1 MTEKPEIDD
10 RLPALVF
17 RTLGFTPGFREQR
30 FNETGW
36 DYQGLSNAARCPICR
51 GSEFGIWGRP
61 WNAERPSWLDLA
73 VVCTECRDIFTKAQF
88 DSTSKMRLHSWSQM
102 AEKPPAKHSTTGP
115 SEPPDPA
122 RATPV
127 HADSTLLGEIEA
139 QFGYTPSYHDPHFN
153 SGDWTFLGD
162 CRTTTCARPS
172 CVGEVLKVWR
182 KPSKSRRDRFRYW
195 AILCPTCR
203 ILLSQAAF
211 DMDSQN
217 AFSQWFKALPEAQRT
232 VKAETTP
239 LETPTQL
246 DPSHLILAKVTFTTV
261 VEGFDPRPD
270 NPNLSDR
277 HVVAATW
284 MHQDSHESVFVNDHG
299 EVVARWPTD
308 LIDSVEWLAG
318 PPPTVNQPPSR
329 SPEASQ
335 RHSPGTKEWRR
346 EIALKSPMAYE
357 KWTSSEDELLATHH
371 ADGWTVKQLAESH
384 RRRKGGITSRLVKL
398 GLRGPEAPLVK
409 EETTKRP
416 PVVTP
421 QAKQHPTPA
430 RPQESGSA
438 ELSSDVPCRHDLT
451 LETCTFCKNDGRP
464 SVFMSW
470 GGSRYHAS
478 PTCPS
483 LVAGQHEVEQRHG
496 EVSKIINVRPG
507 SEILE
512 GRDPC
517 KTCRPL

>member
-1 MTEKPEIDD
+1 
-10 RLPALVF
+10 
-17 RTLGFTPGFREQR
+17 
-30 FNETGW
+30 
-36 DYQGLSNAARCPICR
+36 
-51 GSEFGIWGRP
+51 
-61 WNAERPSWLDLA
+61 
-73 VVCTECRDIFTKAQF
+73 
-88 DSTSKMRLHSWSQM
+88 
-102 AEKPPAKHSTTGP
+102 
-115 SEPPDPA
+115 
-122 RATPV
+122 
-127 HADSTLLGEIEA
+127 
-139 QFGYTPSYHDPHFN
+139 
-153 SGDWTFLGD
+153 
-162 CRTTTCARPS
+162 
-172 CVGEVLKVWR
+172 
-182 KPSKSRRDRFRYW
+182 
-195 AILCPTCR
+195 
-203 ILLSQAAF
+203 
-211 DMDSQN
+211 MDSQN

-496 EVSKIINVRPG
+496 EVSEIINVRPG